1 MTYCAGWKYA
11 DSVYLFAD
19 TAVTKPSSPT
29 TSHSSF
35 GQLHAEVRGEHV
47 EESLLKL
54 VPIARGTAVAFA
66 GDVYLASQIVE
77 FLKAR
82 LTPAEN
88 IEELFPTLTSNLG
101 PFDPGRRVDLL
112 LASSTPDGERSL
124 IHWDT
129 LHGVDSEVS
138 DYYQIG
144 SLTSY
149 HSAMTPQVL
158 AHLVNGNLAADRVL
172 SVMTAIVQ
180 SYGVHDNLVEMNVGG
195 IIFGLRCHQGEIS
208 WQEDTNFFLYDPQL
222 ATAAYI
228 SALVREDVL
237 VVNSSLT
244 NDTRVLAHSVSTRS
258 AHAWLQKWDLAVKR
272 HLKSDRFRYWV
283 FIGTT
288 ARVITVIRRE
298 DLDEP
303 NRYLSLSAMGNGHF
317 DIGLSPELVSKL
329 KQPLEDRGD
338 GSLRFRLN
346 FLNG

>member
-19 TAVTKPSSPT
+19 TAATKPSSPT

-66 GDVYLASQIVE
+66 GDVYLASQVVE
-77 FLKAR
+77 FLKDR
-82 LTPAEN
+82 LAPDEN
-88 IEELFPTLTSNLG
+88 IEELFSTLMSNLG

-112 LASSTPDGERSL
+112 LASSTPDGERNL

-129 LHGVDSEVS
+129 LRGLDSEVS

-195 IIFGLRCHQGEIS
+195 IIFGLAVIRARFLGKRIQIS
-208 WQEDTNFFLYDPQL
+208 FFITPSLPL
-222 ATAAYI
+222 
-228 SALVREDVL
+228 
-237 VVNSSLT
+237 SLT
-244 NDTRVLAHSVSTRS
+244 SPRS
-258 AHAWLQKWDLAVKR
+258 SARTYWL
-272 HLKSDRFRYWV
+272 
-283 FIGTT
+283 
-288 ARVITVIRRE
+288 
-298 DLDEP
+298 
-303 NRYLSLSAMGNGHF
+303 
-317 DIGLSPELVSKL
+317 
-329 KQPLEDRGD
+329 
-338 GSLRFRLN
+338 
-346 FLNG
+346 